1 MSSVH
6 RTRASILEEFL
17 SDPRTTNLSDCDRKR
32 NSVHVAVIV
41 MRGKVLAAATNR
53 NGSRSSGSGY
63 SNHSIHAEKNV
74 IKQLG
79 DISKL
84 RGADMYVMRISRDCK
99 KVHTDKFLCSKPCDQ
114 CQIFLEKCMKE
125 YGLKNVYFTA

>member
-1 MSSVH
+1 MSNIH
-6 RTRASILEEFL
+6 RNCASILEEFL
-17 SDPRTTNLSDCDRKR
+17 SDPRTMNLSDCDRHR
-32 NSVHVAVIV
+32 NSVHVAVVV
-41 MRGKVLAAATNR
+41 MRGKVLAAATNK

-74 IKQLG
+74 VKQLG
-79 DISKL
+79 DINRL
-84 RGADMYVMRISRDCK
+84 RGADMYVMRISRDIK
-99 KVHTDKFLCSKPCDQ
+99 KVHTEKFLCSKPCNQ

>member
-1 MSSVH
+1 MSNMH
-6 RTRASILEEFL
+6 RNCTTMLEEFL

-32 NSVHVAVIV
+32 NSVHVAIVV

-74 IKQLG
+74 VKQLG
-79 DISKL
+79 DISRL
-84 RGADMYVMRISRDCK
+84 RGADMYVKSYNLRG
-99 KVHTDKFLCSKPCDQ
+99 V
-114 CQIFLEKCMKE
+114 KCR
-125 YGLKNVYFTA
+125 